1 MSSKNFISAWYFGT
15 DLIGIS
21 NADSRTSASKFSGL
35 RWFLVFEDLFNGEE
49 SLQASKTSKK
59 H

>member
-1 MSSKNFISAWYFGT
+1 MC
-15 DLIGIS
+15 LIGTKVATKGNKAKS
-21 NADSRTSASKFSGL
+21 EVEN
-35 RWFLVFEDLFNGEE
+35 EEE